1 MALAQFYTGA
11 LEMLADKDNGLTTT
25 HQGGV
30 AFEVDAMKQL
40 RRFLILGSDQPTFY
54 VSAEKLTDLN
64 IKAVKTALDADGVG
78 AIDTIVEVSDRGL
91 APKNDPALVAL
102 AMAASYKNDADPKKA
117 EFLRSYALAQLPKV
131 ARTGTHLFHFA
142 EYVNQ
147 MRGWGSGLRKAIAKW
162 YTDRSDMSLVN
173 QVTKYQQR
181 DGWSH
186 ADLLRLSHPQPK
198 RETQNDIFKYVVDG
212 ELREDVED
220 RALVYLNVVEMM
232 KPETNLQTIAAYVKQ
247 YDLPREVLP
256 TMALNSADV
265 WEALLYAGEGMP
277 FTAMLRNL
285 GTMSK
290 VGLLTQG
297 SDAASFVINR
307 LYEEETIRK
316 ARIHP
321 IDMLKAKIV
330 YQAGRG
336 QKSDATWTPVNGIV
350 EGLESGF
357 YLSFG
362 NVEPTGKRGLIALD
376 VSGSMTIGENV
387 NHLAY
392 YGSYYANMYGNAYMG
407 LAGVAGLSPRIAAAV
422 MAMVTVRVE
431 RDFEIVGFSDTLV
444 DTRISKHD
452 SLNTVFNK
460 IERIPMGGTYVN
472 LPMAYAMETGRKF
485 DYFAIYTDNETGNA
499 RSAASVLRQY
509 RKKSGIH
516 DAKLIVNAMATN
528 NFSVAD
534 PTDPNMLDVVGF
546 DSSAPQ
552 VMSAFIR
559 GEV

>member
-1 MALAQFYTGA
+1 MATATFYAGALAT
-11 LEMLADKDNGLTTT
+11 LADKDNGLTTT

-30 AFEVDAMKQL
+30 AFEIDALKQL

-54 VSAEKLTDLN
+54 VSAASLTDLN
-64 IKAVKTALDADGVG
+64 IKAVKSALDADAVS

-117 EFLRSYALAQLPKV
+117 EFVRSYALAQLPKV

-147 MRGWGSGLRKAIAKW
+147 MRGWGSGLRKAFAKW
-162 YTDRSDMSLVN
+162 YTDRSEMSLVN

-198 RETQNDIFKYVVDG
+198 SAAQNAIFKYVVDG
-212 ELREDVED
+212 ELPQGDQTTNALDYLAAVE
-220 RALVYLNVVEMM
+220 RA
-232 KPETNLQTIAAYVKQ
+232 KAASTGELIDLIRQ
-247 YDLPREVLP
+247 YNLPREVLP
-256 TMALNSADV
+256 TMALNDPDV
-265 WEALLYAGEGMP
+265 WEALLYAGNGMP

-290 VGLLTQG
+290 IGLLTQG
-297 SDAASFVINR
+297 SDASRFVIDR
-307 LYEEETIRK
+307 LHEEEAIRK
-316 ARIHP
+316 ARVHP
-321 IDMLKAKIV
+321 IDMLKAKMV

-336 QKSDATWTPVNGIV
+336 QKSDATWNPVNGVV

-376 VSGSMTIGENV
+376 VSGSMEFGELSSRYSMWN
-387 NHLAY
+387 
-392 YGSYYANMYGNAYMG
+392 YGGFTG
-407 LAGVAGLSPRIAAAV
+407 LAGVLGLSPRIAAAV

-431 RDFEIVGFSDTLV
+431 RDFEIVGFSDHLV

-452 SLNTVFNK
+452 SLDTVKQK
-460 IERIPMGGTYVN
+460 ISRIPMGGTYIN
-472 LPMAYAMETGRKF
+472 LPMQYAMDRGRKF
-485 DYFAIYTDNETGNA
+485 DYFAVYTDNETGNA

-516 DAKLIVNAMATN
+516 DAKLIVNAMASN